1 MENETKKSKLTAK
14 DILAKTGPGI
24 IMAAAAVGTGTVTT
38 SAILGARYEYGMIW
52 MVILA
57 LFMRGIYMRSAYT
70 AQVVLGMP
78 ILDCINKFYGKALCA
93 IDERIQRIKERRTVG
108 RTSALDRGDTR
119 RVGTER
125 PAYRGTED
133 AAQRIS
139 DLEREIKQREQSRE
153 YSSIKERLEA
163 GRQSIAEREREAAKR
178 KRHDRGMSR

>member
-1 MENETKKSKLTAK
+1 MTAK

-78 ILDCINKFYGKALCA
+78 ILTASTNFMARRCALSRVSFVRLA
-93 IDERIQRIKERRTVG
+93 ALRTRLATSPAAEFLSICSLGLTG
-108 RTSALDRGDTR
+108 RLAVSLCRLFAFC
-119 RVGTER
+119 
-125 PAYRGTED
+125 
-133 AAQRIS
+133 
-139 DLEREIKQREQSRE
+139 
-153 YSSIKERLEA
+153 SSSEGA
-163 GRQSIAEREREAAKR
+163 FTIAWKR
-178 KRHDRGMSR
+178 A

>member
-93 IDERIQRIKERRTVG
+93 IAGFVCAFTRLATSPAAEFLSICSLGLTG
-108 RTSALDRGDTR
+108 RLAVSLCRLF
-119 RVGTER
+119 VFC
-125 PAYRGTED
+125 
-133 AAQRIS
+133 
-139 DLEREIKQREQSRE
+139 
-153 YSSIKERLEA
+153 SSSEGA
-163 GRQSIAEREREAAKR
+163 FTTAWKR
-178 KRHDRGMSR
+178 A

>member
-1 MENETKKSKLTAK
+1 MENETEKSKLTAK

-93 IDERIQRIKERRTVG
+93 IAGFVCAFGCVAYEVG
-108 RTSALDRGDTR
+108 NFSGSGISINLLFGLDWKIGG
-119 RVGTER
+119 V
-125 PAYRGTED
+125 
-133 AAQRIS
+133 IMS
-139 DLEREIKQREQSRE
+139 LVFVFC
-153 YSSIKERLEA
+153 SSSEGA
-163 GRQSIAEREREAAKR
+163 FTTAWKR
-178 KRHDRGMSR
+178 A

>member
-93 IDERIQRIKERRTVG
+93 IAGLATSPAAEFLSICSLGLTG
-108 RTSALDRGDTR
+108 RLAVSLCRLF
-119 RVGTER
+119 VFC
-125 PAYRGTED
+125 
-133 AAQRIS
+133 
-139 DLEREIKQREQSRE
+139 
-153 YSSIKERLEA
+153 SSSEGA
-163 GRQSIAEREREAAKR
+163 FTTAWKR
-178 KRHDRGMSR
+178 A

>member
-78 ILDCINKFYGKALCA
+78 ILDCINKFYGKALC
-93 IDERIQRIKERRTVG
+93 RYRGFRLCVWLRCVRGWQLLRQRNFYQ
-108 RTSALDRGDTR
+108 SALW
-119 RVGTER
+119 
-125 PAYRGTED
+125 A
-133 AAQRIS
+133 
-139 DLEREIKQREQSRE
+139 
-153 YSSIKERLEA
+153 
-163 GRQSIAEREREAAKR
+163 
-178 KRHDRGMSR
+178 

>member
-93 IDERIQRIKERRTVG
+93 IAVSFVRLAALRTRLATSPAAEFLSICSLGLTG
-108 RTSALDRGDTR
+108 RLAVSLCRLF
-119 RVGTER
+119 VFC
-125 PAYRGTED
+125 
-133 AAQRIS
+133 
-139 DLEREIKQREQSRE
+139 
-153 YSSIKERLEA
+153 SSSEGA
-163 GRQSIAEREREAAKR
+163 FTTAWKR
-178 KRHDRGMSR
+178 A

>member
-93 IDERIQRIKERRTVG
+93 IAGFVCAFGCVAYEVG
-108 RTSALDRGDTR
+108 NFSAAEFLSICSLGLTGRLAVSLCR
-119 RVGTER
+119 LFVFC
-125 PAYRGTED
+125 
-133 AAQRIS
+133 
-139 DLEREIKQREQSRE
+139 
-153 YSSIKERLEA
+153 SSSEGA
-163 GRQSIAEREREAAKR
+163 FTTAWKR
-178 KRHDRGMSR
+178 A